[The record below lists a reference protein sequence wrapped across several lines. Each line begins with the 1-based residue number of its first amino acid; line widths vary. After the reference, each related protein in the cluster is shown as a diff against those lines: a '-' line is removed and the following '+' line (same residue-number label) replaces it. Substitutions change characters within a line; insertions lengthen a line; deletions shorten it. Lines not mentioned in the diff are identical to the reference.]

1 MPRGDNSKITEQQKR
16 QARHIEAD
24 DRERGGCESI
34 WLVVPSAVGRLRRRS
49 NLTNSNLTNRA
60 GGPARQW
67 LRIGRN
73 ESGKLD
79 CPQHERPHWSM
90 MPVAGS
96 AAPFPVH

>member
-1 MPRGDNSKITEQQKR
+1 MPCGDNSKTTETQKR
-16 QARHIEAD
+16 QARHAEEG

-34 WLVVPSAVGRLRRRS
+34 WLVVPSAIGRRCRRS

-73 ESGKLD
+73 EVENEIALNMNPRTG
-79 CPQHERPHWSM
+79 
-90 MPVAGS
+90 V
-96 AAPFPVH
+96 